1 MTDVP
6 RVLTTRTAS
15 CPRFEQLIRRS
26 WETLMALTRSLAV
39 LVLAVL
45 ALVPWPSVVD
55 AQTRVKFALDWQ
67 IQGPQA
73 PFITAKA
80 AGAFSARGLDV
91 TIDRGTGSQKTIEQ
105 VATGTYDMGYGDI
118 NSMIEYNVKNPQ
130 QPLIGVGIVLNS
142 PPFALISLKRYGI
155 QQPKDLKGA
164 AIGAPAGDA
173 PRRLWPIF
181 AKNAGVAPDSVTWTN
196 MAPPLREPALV
207 KGDVKAISGF
217 YFTGFLNLTENLK
230 VPEGDVVA
238 FKYSDYGIDL
248 YGNAVV
254 VRVDWLKANEDTVRR
269 FLAALN
275 TGFKAVL
282 KDPQSAI
289 GHIKAAEPLSNEATE
304 LKRLQLAI
312 SANLLNDEVR
322 RNGLLGIDQARMQR
336 AIEQVVVSFEL
347 GSKPTVAEVFTG
359 AYLPPASE
367 RKLD

>member
-1 MTDVP
+1 
-6 RVLTTRTAS
+6 
-15 CPRFEQLIRRS
+15 
-26 WETLMALTRSLAV
+26 MALTRILAV
-39 LVLAVL
+39 PVLVVL
-45 ALVPWPSVVD
+45 ALAPSAVD
-55 AQTRVKFALDWQ
+55 AQTKVRFALDLQ

-105 VATGTYDMGYGDI
+105 VATGTYDMAYGDI

-130 QPLIGVGIVLNS
+130 TPLIAVGIVLNS
-142 PPFALISLKRYGI
+142 PPFALLSLKKYGI
-155 QQPKDLKGA
+155 REPKDLKA
-164 AIGAPAGDA
+164 ATIGAPAGDA

-181 AKNAGVAPDSVTWTN
+181 AKNVGLAPDSVSWTN

-230 VPEGDVVA
+230 IPESEVVA
-238 FKYSDYGIDL
+238 FKYSDYGTDL
-248 YGNAVV
+248 YGNAVL

-269 FLAALN
+269 FLAALT

-282 KDPQSAI
+282 QDPKGAI
-289 GHIKAAEPLSNEATE
+289 AHVKAAEPLSNEATE

-312 SANLLNDEVR
+312 SANMVNDEVR
-322 RNGLLGIDQARMQR
+322 KNGLLAIDPARMQR
-336 AIEQVVVSFEL
+336 AIEQVVVAFEL
-347 GSKPTVAEVFTG
+347 GAKPSVAQVFTG
-359 AYLPPASE
+359 AYLPPAAE

>member
-1 MTDVP
+1 
-6 RVLTTRTAS
+6 
-15 CPRFEQLIRRS
+15 
-26 WETLMALTRSLAV
+26 MAITHILAV
-39 LVLAVL
+39 PILAVL
-45 ALVPWPSVVD
+45 AVAPWPSLVD
-55 AQTRVKFALDWQ
+55 AQTKVKFALDWQ

-80 AGAFSARGLDV
+80 TGAFSARGLDV

-118 NSMIEYNVKNPQ
+118 NSMIEYNVKHPQ
-130 QPLIGVGIVLNS
+130 NPLIAVGVVLNS
-142 PPFALISLKRYGI
+142 PPFALLSLKKYGI
-155 QQPKDLKGA
+155 REPKDLKGA

-181 AKNAGVAPDSVTWTN
+181 AKNVGLAADSVSWTN

-230 VPEGDVVA
+230 IPESEVVA

-269 FLAALN
+269 FLAAL
-275 TGFKAVL
+275 TTAFQAVL
-282 KDPQSAI
+282 KDPKGAI
-289 GHIKAAEPLSNEATE
+289 AHVKAAEPLSNEATE

-312 SANLLNDEVR
+312 SANMVNDEVR
-322 RNGLLGIDQARMQR
+322 KNGLLGIDPARMQR

-347 GSKPTVAEVFTG
+347 GAKPTVAQVFTG

>member
-1 MTDVP
+1 MLMK
-6 RVLTTRTAS
+6 RAR
-15 CPRFEQLIRRS
+15 LIA
-26 WETLMALTRSLAV
+26 ALV
-39 LVLAVL
+39 VLAVGGWGL
-45 ALVPWPSVVD
+45 EAQ

-67 IQGPQA
+67 VQGPQA

-80 AGAFSARGLDV
+80 TGAFTSQGLDV

-130 QPLIGVGIVLNS
+130 QPLIAVGIVLNS

-181 AKNAGVAPDSVTWTN
+181 AKNVGLAADSVTWTN

-230 VPEGDVVA
+230 IPEADVVA
-238 FKYSDYGIDL
+238 FKYSDGIDL

-254 VRVDWLKANEDTVRR
+254 VRADWLKANEETVRR

-275 TGFKAVL
+275 TGFKAAL
-282 KDPQSAI
+282 KDPKAAI
-289 GHIKAAEPLSNEATE
+289 AHVKAAEPLSNEATE

-312 SANLLNDEVR
+312 AANMVNDEVR
-322 RNGLLGIDQARMQR
+322 RNGLLAIDPARMQR

-347 GSKPTVAEVFTG
+347 GAKPTVAQVFTG
-359 AYLPPASE
+359 AYLPPAAD
-367 RKLD
+367 RKID

>member
-1 MTDVP
+1 M
-6 RVLTTRTAS
+6 LITRLGLGVA
-15 CPRFEQLIRRS
+15 
-26 WETLMALTRSLAV
+26 LMILGVVGAHADAL
-39 LVLAVL
+39 
-45 ALVPWPSVVD
+45 
-55 AQTRVKFALDWQ
+55 AQTKVKFALDWQ

-80 AGAFSARGLDV
+80 SGAFSAQGLDV

-130 QPLIGVGIVLNS
+130 QPLVAVGIILNS
-142 PPFALISLKRYGI
+142 PPFALLSLKKYGI
-155 QQPKDLKGA
+155 REPKDLKGA

-181 AKNAGVAPDSVTWTN
+181 AKNAGVPVDSVSWTN

-230 VPEGDVVA
+230 VPEAEVVA
-238 FKYSDYGIDL
+238 FNYSDFGIDL

-254 VRVDWLKANEDTVRR
+254 VRVDWLKANEGTVRK

-282 KDPQSAI
+282 KDPKMAI
-289 GHIKAAEPLSNEATE
+289 THIKAAEPLSNEATE

-312 SANLLNDEVR
+312 TANMVNDEVR
-322 RNGLLGIDQARMQR
+322 RQGLLGIDPARMQR
-336 AIEQVVVSFEL
+336 AIDQVVVSFEL
-347 GSKPTVAEVFTG
+347 PSKPTVAQVFNG
-359 AYLPPASE
+359 AYLPPVSE
-367 RKLD
+367 RKID

>member
-1 MTDVP
+1 MT
-6 RVLTTRTAS
+6 
-15 CPRFEQLIRRS
+15 F
-26 WETLMALTRSLAV
+26 TRSLAV
-39 LVLAVL
+39 AVL
-45 ALVPWPSVVD
+45 AILALAPSGAG
-55 AQTRVKFALDWQ
+55 AQTKVKFALDWQ

-80 AGAFSARGLDV
+80 TGAFAARGLDV

-130 QPLIGVGIVLNS
+130 APLIAVGIVLNS
-142 PPFALISLKRYGI
+142 PPFSLLSLKKNGI
-155 QQPKDLKGA
+155 KEPKDLKGA
-164 AIGAPAGDA
+164 SIGAPAGDA

-181 AKNAGVAPDSVTWTN
+181 AKNVGLSADSVTWTN

-217 YFTGFLNLTENLK
+217 YFTGFLNLAENLK
-230 VPEGDVVA
+230 VPESEVVA

-254 VRVDWLKANEDTVRR
+254 VRVDWLKANEETVRR

-275 TGFKAVL
+275 AGFKASI
-282 KDPQSAI
+282 KDPKAAI
-289 GHIKAAEPLSNEATE
+289 AHVKAAEPLSSEATE

-312 SANLLNDEVR
+312 SANMVNDEVR
-322 RNGLLGIDQARMQR
+322 RNGLLAIDPARMQR
-336 AIEQVVVSFEL
+336 AIEQVAVSFEL
-347 GSKPTVAEVFTG
+347 PSKPTVAQVFTG

>member
-1 MTDVP
+1 M
-6 RVLTTRTAS
+6 LTTRALLL
-15 CPRFEQLIRRS
+15 PGLIV
-26 WETLMALTRSLAV
+26 LLAG
-39 LVLAVL
+39 A
-45 ALVPWPSVVD
+45 AAP
-55 AQTRVKFALDWQ
+55 AQTRVKLALDWQ

-80 AGAFSARGLDV
+80 GGAFAAQGLDV

-105 VATGTYDMGYGDI
+105 VATGTYDLGYGDI

-130 QPLIGVGIVLNS
+130 HPLIAVGIVLNS
-142 PPFALISLKRYGI
+142 PPFALLSLKRHGI
-155 QQPKDLKGA
+155 QQPRDLRGA
-164 AIGAPAGDA
+164 SIGAPAGDA

-181 AKNAGVAPDSVTWTN
+181 AKNVGVPADSVTWTN

-207 KGDVKAISGF
+207 KGDVKVISGF

-230 VPEGDVVA
+230 IPESDVVA

-269 FLAALN
+269 FLAALT
-275 TGFKAVL
+275 TGFKATL
-282 KDPQSAI
+282 KDPKAAI
-289 GHIKAAEPLSNEATE
+289 THVKAAEPLSNEATE

-312 SANLLNDEVR
+312 TANMVNDEVR
-322 RNGLLGIDQARMQR
+322 RNGLLGIDAARMQR

-347 GSKPTVAEVFTG
+347 DARPTVAQVFTG
-359 AYLPPASE
+359 AYLPPAAD

>member
-1 MTDVP
+1 M
-6 RVLTTRTAS
+6 LTMRA
-15 CPRFEQLIRRS
+15 RLIAG
-26 WETLMALTRSLAV
+26 LV
-39 LVLAVL
+39 VLAVGGVGSME
-45 ALVPWPSVVD
+45 AQ
-55 AQTRVKFALDWQ
+55 AQTKVKFALDWQ

-80 AGAFSARGLDV
+80 MGAFTWQGLDV

-130 QPLIGVGIVLNS
+130 QPLIAVGIVLNA
-142 PPFALISLKRYGI
+142 PPFALLSLKRYGI

-181 AKNAGVAPDSVTWTN
+181 ARNAGVPADSVTWTN

-230 VPEGDVVA
+230 IPESDVVA

-254 VRVDWLKANEDTVRR
+254 VRVDWLKANEDTVRK
-269 FLAALN
+269 FLTALT
-275 TGFKAVL
+275 TGFKATL
-282 KDPQSAI
+282 KDPKAAI
-289 GHIKAAEPLSNEATE
+289 VHVKAAEPLSNEATE

-312 SANLLNDEVR
+312 AANMVNDEVR
-322 RNGLLGIDQARMQR
+322 RNGLLAIDPARMQR
-336 AIEQVVVSFEL
+336 AIEQVVVAFEL
-347 GSKPTVAEVFTG
+347 GTKPTVAQVFTG
-359 AYLPPASE
+359 AYLPPAAD
-367 RKLD
+367 RKVD

>member
-1 MTDVP
+1 M
-6 RVLTTRTAS
+6 
-15 CPRFEQLIRRS
+15 LIARA
-26 WETLMALTRSLAV
+26 ALTV
-39 LVLAVL
+39 LVL
-45 ALVPWPSVVD
+45 VVAGWYGD
-55 AQTRVKFALDWQ
+55 AAAQTKLKFVLDWQ

-73 PFITAKA
+73 PFIVAKA
-80 AGAFSARGLDV
+80 SGAFTAQGLDV
-91 TIDRGTGSQKTIEQ
+91 TVDRGTGSQKTIEQ

-130 QPLIGVGIVLNS
+130 QPLIAVGIVLNS

-164 AIGAPAGDA
+164 SIGAPAGDA

-181 AKNAGVAPDSVTWTN
+181 AKNAGVAVDSVSWTN

-230 VPEGDVVA
+230 VPENDVVA
-238 FKYSDYGIDL
+238 FNYSDYGIDL
-248 YGNAVV
+248 YGNAVI
-254 VRVDWLKANEDTVRR
+254 VRVDWLKAHEDTVRR

-275 TGFKAVL
+275 SGFKATL
-282 KDPQSAI
+282 KDPKAAI
-289 GHIKAAEPLSNEATE
+289 VHVKAAEPLSNEATE

-312 SANLLNDEVR
+312 STNMINDEVR
-322 RNGLLGIDQARMQR
+322 KNGLLGIDPARMQR
-336 AIEQVVVSFEL
+336 AIDQMVVAFEL
-347 GSKPTVAEVFTG
+347 GAKPTVAQVFNG

-367 RKLD
+367 RRLD

>member
-1 MTDVP
+1 M
-6 RVLTTRTAS
+6 LTMRA
-15 CPRFEQLIRRS
+15 RLIAG
-26 WETLMALTRSLAV
+26 LV
-39 LVLAVL
+39 VLAVGVGGVE
-45 ALVPWPSVVD
+45 AQ
-55 AQTRVKFALDWQ
+55 AQTKVKFALDWQ

-80 AGAFSARGLDV
+80 MGAFTGQGLDV

-130 QPLIGVGIVLNS
+130 QPLIAVGIVLNA
-142 PPFALISLKRYGI
+142 PPFALLSLKRYGI

-181 AKNAGVAPDSVTWTN
+181 ARNVGVPADSVTWTN

-217 YFTGFLNLTENLK
+217 YFTGYLNLTENLK
-230 VPEGDVVA
+230 VPESDVVA
-238 FKYSDYGIDL
+238 FKYSDHGVDL

-254 VRVDWLKANEDTVRR
+254 VRVDWLKANEETVRK
-269 FLAALN
+269 FLAALT
-275 TGFKAVL
+275 TGFKAAL
-282 KDPQSAI
+282 KDPKGAI
-289 GHIKAAEPLSNEATE
+289 AHVKAAEPLSNEATE

-312 SANLLNDEVR
+312 AANMVNDEVR
-322 RNGLLGIDQARMQR
+322 RNGLLAIDPARMQR

-347 GSKPTVAEVFTG
+347 GTRPTVAQVFTG
-359 AYLPPASE
+359 AYLPPAAD
-367 RKLD
+367 RRLD

>member
-1 MTDVP
+1 M
-6 RVLTTRTAS
+6 LTMRA
-15 CPRFEQLIRRS
+15 RLIAG
-26 WETLMALTRSLAV
+26 LV
-39 LVLAVL
+39 VLAVGVGGVE
-45 ALVPWPSVVD
+45 AQ

-80 AGAFSARGLDV
+80 LGAFTTQGLDV

-130 QPLIGVGIVLNS
+130 QPLIAVGIVLNA
-142 PPFALISLKRYGI
+142 PPFALLSLKRYGI
-155 QQPKDLKGA
+155 QQPKDLKGI

-181 AKNAGVAPDSVTWTN
+181 AKNAGVPADSVTWTN

-217 YFTGFLNLTENLK
+217 YFTGLLNLTENLK
-230 VPEGDVVA
+230 VPESDVVA

-269 FLAALN
+269 FLVALT
-275 TGFKAVL
+275 TGFKAAL
-282 KDPQSAI
+282 KDPKAAI
-289 GHIKAAEPLSNEATE
+289 AHVKAAEPLANEATE

-312 SANLLNDEVR
+312 GANMVNDEVR
-322 RNGLLGIDQARMQR
+322 RNGLLAIDPARMQR
-336 AIEQVVVSFEL
+336 AIEQVATAFEL
-347 GSKPTVAEVFTG
+347 TTRPTVAQVFTG
-359 AYLPPASE
+359 AYLPPAAD
-367 RKLD
+367 RKLE

>member
-1 MTDVP
+1 
-6 RVLTTRTAS
+6 
-15 CPRFEQLIRRS
+15 
-26 WETLMALTRSLAV
+26 MAIARISLV
-39 LVLAVL
+39 GILLAVL
-45 ALVPWPSVVD
+45 ASASSAD
-55 AQTRVKFALDWQ
+55 AQTKVKFALDWQ

-80 AGAFSARGLDV
+80 TGAFAAKGLDV

-130 QPLIGVGIVLNS
+130 QPLVAVGIVLNS
-142 PPFALISLKRYGI
+142 PPFALLSLKKYGI
-155 QQPKDLKGA
+155 HEPKDLKGA

-181 AKNAGVAPDSVTWTN
+181 AKNAGVSADGVTWTN

-230 VPEGDVVA
+230 VPESEVVA

-269 FLAALN
+269 FLSALN
-275 TGFKAVL
+275 AGFKATL
-282 KDPQSAI
+282 RDPKTAI
-289 GHIKAAEPLSNEATE
+289 THIKAAEPLSNEATE

-312 SANLLNDEVR
+312 TANMVNDEVR
-322 RNGLLGIDQARMQR
+322 RNGLLAIDPARMQR
-336 AIEQVVVSFEL
+336 AIDQVVVSFEL
-347 GSKPTVAEVFTG
+347 PSKPTVAQVFTG
-359 AYLPPASE
+359 AYLPPAGE

>member
-1 MTDVP
+1 M
-6 RVLTTRTAS
+6 
-15 CPRFEQLIRRS
+15 LIMRA
-26 WETLMALTRSLAV
+26 ALLALCALVAV
-39 LVLAVL
+39 L
-45 ALVPWPSVVD
+45 PWSGSAE
-55 AQTRVKFALDWQ
+55 AQTKVKFVLDWQ

-80 AGAFSARGLDV
+80 TGAFTAQGLDV

-130 QPLIGVGIVLNS
+130 QPLIAVGIVLNS

-155 QQPKDLKGA
+155 HQPKDLKGA
-164 AIGAPAGDA
+164 SFGAPAGDV

-181 AKNAGVAPDSVTWTN
+181 AKNAGVPVDSVTWTN

-230 VPEGDVVA
+230 IPESDVVA

-269 FLAALN
+269 FMTALN
-275 TGFKAVL
+275 TGFKATL
-282 KDPQSAI
+282 KDPKGAI
-289 GHIKAAEPLSNEATE
+289 VHVKAA
-304 LKRLQLAI
+304 
-312 SANLLNDEVR
+312 
-322 RNGLLGIDQARMQR
+322 
-336 AIEQVVVSFEL
+336 
-347 GSKPTVAEVFTG
+347 
-359 AYLPPASE
+359 
-367 RKLD
+367 

>member
-1 MTDVP
+1 
-6 RVLTTRTAS
+6 
-15 CPRFEQLIRRS
+15 
-26 WETLMALTRSLAV
+26 MAIARISLV
-39 LVLAVL
+39 GILLAVL
-45 ALVPWPSVVD
+45 ASASSAD
-55 AQTRVKFALDWQ
+55 AQTKVKFALDWQ

-118 NSMIEYNVKNPQ
+118 NSMIEYNVKNPAN
-130 QPLIGVGIVLNS
+130 PLIAVGIVLNS
-142 PPFALISLKRYGI
+142 PPFALLSLKKYGI
-155 QQPKDLKGA
+155 REPKDLKGA
-164 AIGAPAGDA
+164 TIGAPAGDA

-181 AKNAGVAPDSVTWTN
+181 ARNVGVPADSVSWTN
-196 MAPPLREPALV
+196 MAPPLREPALL

-230 VPEGDVVA
+230 VPEADVVA
-238 FKYSDYGIDL
+238 FKYSDHGIDL

-269 FLAALN
+269 FLAALT
-275 TGFKAVL
+275 TGFKQVL
-282 KDPQSAI
+282 RDPKGAI
-289 GHIKAAEPLSNEATE
+289 AHVKAAEPLSNEATE

-312 SANLLNDEVR
+312 GANMVNDEVR
-322 RNGLLGIDQARMQR
+322 KHGLLGIDQARMQR

-347 GSKPTVAEVFTG
+347 GTKPTVAQVFTD